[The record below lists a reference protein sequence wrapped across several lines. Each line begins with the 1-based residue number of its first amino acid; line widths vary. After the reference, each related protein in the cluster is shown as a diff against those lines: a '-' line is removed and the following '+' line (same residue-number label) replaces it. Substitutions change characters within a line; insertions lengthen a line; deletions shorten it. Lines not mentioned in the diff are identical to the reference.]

1 MVIHLHFCRLVVDDL
16 VATLNLIA
24 ELNFLGVLALP
35 ILDLELRVP
44 RDLLWFH
51 LAGIVVSDVQTEIKL
66 SNKHIFKAFSPE
78 RAEIFGNLA
87 VVYYVSY
94 PPLAI

>member
-1 MVIHLHFCRLVVDDL
+1 MAIHLHFCRLVVDDL

-51 LAGIVVSDVQTEIKL
+51 LAGIVVSDVQTE
-66 SNKHIFKAFSPE
+66 NKIEQQPHFQGF
-78 RAEIFGNLA
+78 FT
-87 VVYYVSY
+87 
-94 PPLAI
+94 

>member
-16 VATLNLIA
+16 VATLNSIA

-51 LAGIVVSDVQTEIKL
+51 LAGIVVSDVQTE
-66 SNKHIFKAFSPE
+66 NKIEQQALFQGF
-78 RAEIFGNLA
+78 FT
-87 VVYYVSY
+87 
-94 PPLAI
+94 